1 MSFYEGVLKLGEN
14 NHRTAFEFRFEEL
27 FSEEEWCALSLA
39 ERQKQEKAFRCEVN
53 KREYIRMP
61 ISSENDAENKLFNIV
76 YAYNAVKTLN
86 RLKTLE
92 IVEVETFNNYQD
104 SLHCDD

>member
-1 MSFYEGVLKLGEN
+1 
-14 NHRTAFEFRFEEL
+14 
-27 FSEEEWCALSLA
+27 
-39 ERQKQEKAFRCEVN
+39 
-53 KREYIRMP
+53 MP

-86 RLKTLE
+86 KLKTLE

>member
-1 MSFYEGVLKLGEN
+1 M
-14 NHRTAFEFRFEEL
+14 
-27 FSEEEWCALSLA
+27 
-39 ERQKQEKAFRCEVN
+39 N
-53 KREYIRMP
+53 KRDDIRIP
-61 ISSENDAENKLFNIV
+61 FSSENDVKNKLFNIV

-92 IVEVETFNNYQD
+92 IVEVETFNNYQG

>member
-1 MSFYEGVLKLGEN
+1 M
-14 NHRTAFEFRFEEL
+14 
-27 FSEEEWCALSLA
+27 
-39 ERQKQEKAFRCEVN
+39 N
-53 KREYIRMP
+53 KRDDIRIP
-61 ISSENDAENKLFNIV
+61 FSSENDAKNKLFNIV

-92 IVEVETFNNYQD
+92 IVEVETFNNYQG

>member
-1 MSFYEGVLKLGEN
+1 MVRIIAS
-14 NHRTAFEFRFEEL
+14 RT
-27 FSEEEWCALSLA
+27 SET
-39 ERQKQEKAFRCEVN
+39 RKAFRCEVN

>member
-1 MSFYEGVLKLGEN
+1 MVRIIAS
-14 NHRTAFEFRFEEL
+14 RT
-27 FSEEEWCALSLA
+27 SETRKS
-39 ERQKQEKAFRCEVN
+39 FRCEVN

-61 ISSENDAENKLFNIV
+61 FSSENDAKNKLFNIV

>member
-1 MSFYEGVLKLGEN
+1 
-14 NHRTAFEFRFEEL
+14 
-27 FSEEEWCALSLA
+27 
-39 ERQKQEKAFRCEVN
+39 
-53 KREYIRMP
+53 MP
-61 ISSENDAENKLFNIV
+61 FSSENDAKNKLFNIV